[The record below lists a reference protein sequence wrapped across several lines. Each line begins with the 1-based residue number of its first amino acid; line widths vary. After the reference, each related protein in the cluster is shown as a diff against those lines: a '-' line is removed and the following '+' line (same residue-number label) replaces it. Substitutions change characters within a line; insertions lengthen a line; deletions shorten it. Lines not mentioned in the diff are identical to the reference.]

1 MSDADCVKAVLACC
15 EDEVIGEAHFR
26 VMSTASL
33 SRPEPYP
40 EDGASS

>member
-33 SRPEPYP
+33 SRLEPFP
-40 EDGASS
+40 DGGGAS